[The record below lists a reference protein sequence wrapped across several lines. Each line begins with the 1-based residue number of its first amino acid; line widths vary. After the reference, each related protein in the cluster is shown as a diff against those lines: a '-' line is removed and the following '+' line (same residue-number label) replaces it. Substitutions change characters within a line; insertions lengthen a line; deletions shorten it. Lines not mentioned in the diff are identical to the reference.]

1 MDQASL
7 HAPWRMEYIR
17 SLHKPSD
24 DVCFLCS
31 AAVAKTDAQKREVLL
46 LRKTTHSMLVIN
58 RFPYNNG
65 HLLIAPL
72 RHKGELDELG
82 DDELL
87 DLQKLTAFAVR
98 LLKRAVS
105 AQGFNVGINLGRA
118 GGAGLPGHLHQH
130 VVPRWAGDT
139 NFISVIGQVRIVP
152 QAIPQ
157 LYEELL
163 VVAEKIGREEEG
175 KK

>member
-24 DVCFLCS
+24 DGCFLC
-31 AAVAKTDAQKREVLL
+31 AAAAAGTDAQKRDALL
-46 LRKTTHSMLVIN
+46 LRKTAHSMLVIN

-72 RHKGELDELG
+72 DHKGELDELS
-82 DDELL
+82 DEELL

-98 LLKRAVS
+98 LLRRAVS

-139 NFISVIGQVRIVP
+139 NFISVVGQVRIVP

-157 LYEELL
+157 LYEELSMVSRQL
-163 VVAEKIGREEEG
+163 SVE
-175 KK
+175 